1 MTRNRLLTHAGGGQ
15 AKGVH
20 RTVAALLDEAAQA
33 PLAGWDFAWAAERIA
48 VSPLPWDFTALAGSA
63 LQTATAALDMGT
75 GGGEFLDGFP
85 VLPTRMVATE
95 SWPPNVPVAARRLS
109 QRGVPVIHSGGAVDN
124 AVQGDD
130 ADRLPFRDA
139 AFDFILNRHEAF
151 AASEVARVLA
161 PGGRF
166 LTQQAGSGPDQL
178 HALLG
183 LRAQRRPAFD
193 LDLLV
198 GQAVRAGL
206 AVEDARA
213 GLEKIRFADV
223 GALAWY
229 LRMVPWAVPGFDV
242 TTYRQA
248 LEAATAR
255 DLVVYQER
263 FLLNCR
269 R

>member
-1 MTRNRLLTHAGGGQ
+1 MCRWPRGGCHSAAFLSSIRGEPSTTRFKATT
-15 AKGVH
+15 
-20 RTVAALLDEAAQA
+20 RT
-33 PLAGWDFAWAAERIA
+33 
-48 VSPLPWDFTALAGSA
+48 
-63 LQTATAALDMGT
+63 
-75 GGGEFLDGFP
+75 GF
-85 VLPTRMVATE
+85 R
-95 SWPPNVPVAARRLS
+95 
-109 QRGVPVIHSGGAVDN
+109 SG
-124 AVQGDD
+124 
-130 ADRLPFRDA
+130 DA

-213 GLEKIRFADV
+213 GNLEKIRFADV

-229 LRMVPWAVPGFDV
+229 LRMVPWAVPGCDV
-242 TTYRQA
+242 TSYRQA

-255 DLVVYQER
+255 GLGIDQER
-263 FLLNCR
+263 FLRNCR